1 MPSPPRAQVEGI
13 KLVMTENVQVMLEN
27 SEKARNVESKAEEA
41 VATARNFKKQAQYVK
56 RGACYANLKF
66 NLAVGGCVLL
76 VMLLLFGSL
85 LRGSGGGDSEGE
97 GDVTDSEPSG

>member
-1 MPSPPRAQVEGI
+1 MPSPPHAQVEGI

-76 VMLLLFGSL
+76 VVLFLFGSL
-85 LRGSGGGDSEGE
+85 LRGSSSGGGSEGE
-97 GDVTDSEPSG
+97 GDV